1 MKKDY
6 NTIQDWALEEK
17 KSKKINSWIQEAVKN
32 TYIRIN
38 DPFKDCD
45 FEENW
50 QLF

>member
-1 MKKDY
+1 
-6 NTIQDWALEEK
+6 
-17 KSKKINSWIQEAVKN
+17 VKN